1 MLLKMDVD
9 TCTNMMGGGREG
21 EGGREGGRERCTCTL
36 HVLLMFLI
44 IVPTFIHS
52 VTDNNDK
59 ILHIILIHVHVD
71 VLLQNV
77 MYMGYTFW

>member
-1 MLLKMDVD
+1 MYVIE
-9 TCTNMMGGGREG
+9 EG
-21 EGGREGGRERCTCTL
+21 CGYMYEHDGWREGGREGGRGRCTCTL

-44 IVPTFIHS
+44 IVTFIHS

-77 MYMGYTFW
+77 MYMCYTFW